1 MITASTK
8 NTSETTKC
16 RGSDEFIKL
25 AESVQEKQNKCRG
38 CKGLSEC
45 KQLPH
50 GFIPV
55 AERKYG
61 QVYVSYSICKY
72 ERQERAQRAV
82 ERRFSRAGI
91 PERYKEKNMTDYR
104 VNELNEKAV
113 KLAKYVTDNVEG
125 AYFYGANGTGKT
137 LLVSLIAISK
147 MNKGEQVLFISV
159 PELIAELRN
168 AMNRGEE
175 VNKLDIAKAADC
187 LILDDLGS
195 ERMTEWVG
203 AQIFRILDYRLNHS
217 LQTIITSNYS
227 PTEIAKRLA
236 VNDSDDV
243 QGRRIMSRIYGL
255 CEPAKL
261 DGKDGRLNGRASHQ
275 R

>member
-1 MITASTK
+1 MPSTK
-8 NTSETTKC
+8 SMNAISVC
-16 RGSDEFIKL
+16 RGSEFTQL
-25 AESVQEKQNKCRG
+25 AESVQAKQNKCRG

-50 GFIPV
+50 GFIPI
-55 AERKYG
+55 AEHKYG

-91 PERYKEKNMTDYR
+91 PERYKDKKVADCT

-113 KLAKYVTDNVEG
+113 KLAKYITDNVEG

-137 LLVSLIAISK
+137 LLASLIAISK

-159 PELIAELRN
+159 PELMAEMRN
-168 AMNRGEE
+168 AMHNGEE
-175 VNKLDIAKAADC
+175 VDKLDIAKATDC

-203 AQIFRILDYRLNHS
+203 SQIFRILDYRLNHS

-236 VNDSDDV
+236 SNDHDDV

-255 CEPAKL
+255 CKVAKI
-261 DGKDGRLNGRASHQ
+261 DGKDGRLNE
-275 R
+275 